1 MTIEVTDESASI
13 PTPSSL
19 ALIRAVIG
27 LAQGLVLYLLYRAQ
41 ETHTWPATDGMVFAP
56 ILLVSV
62 FVPLLILAGLNS
74 LRLRTLIFWTLL
86 ATITL
91 AGLALHD
98 IVRELYQAHGSTL
111 RIVPSPTLL
120 WFTAAALFIAH
131 ALVTAGDADRKI
143 IASYPRYFDVSW
155 MHGVQIALG
164 LTFLGLFWALLFLG
178 AALFEL
184 IQIKSLTE
192 TIRRPWFYVPATTL
206 VFAISI
212 HVTDVRADLVR
223 GARTLTLTLLS
234 WLMPLMAA
242 LAAAFLLSLF
252 FTGLEPLWNTRRAT
266 YLLLAAAAALILLIN
281 AAYQDGTRDTAS
293 VLRYTGYLAAAALV
307 PLVALS
313 AYGVAIR
320 INQYGWT
327 PDRVIAVAC
336 IAVTACYAAGYAVT
350 ALASRPWLRWLEA
363 TNVFAAFVILAVL
376 LALFSPIA
384 DPARISVA
392 DQLRRLESG
401 QTPPNKFD
409 FRFLRFDAGRYGREA
424 LEKLAGNREGPHAA
438 DIAQRAEQ
446 ALRMRNRIALPEPL
460 SPAARASNI
469 TVFPH
474 GQVLP
479 GSFLSQDW
487 STTAAR
493 GPLPACLT
501 GLTAFAWCEAVMVDV
516 DGDGQSEVLLFPVPT
531 GVAVAFTF
539 KNSRWESLGVVTN
552 QHCPGV
558 REAIRTGHLQPLEPV
573 FKDIDAG
580 GQRLR
585 ISVGCK

>member
-1 MTIEVTDESASI
+1 
-13 PTPSSL
+13 
-19 ALIRAVIG
+19 
-27 LAQGLVLYLLYRAQ
+27 
-41 ETHTWPATDGMVFAP
+41 
-56 ILLVSV
+56 
-62 FVPLLILAGLNS
+62 
-74 LRLRTLIFWTLL
+74 
-86 ATITL
+86 
-91 AGLALHD
+91 
-98 IVRELYQAHGSTL
+98 
-111 RIVPSPTLL
+111 
-120 WFTAAALFIAH
+120 
-131 ALVTAGDADRKI
+131 
-143 IASYPRYFDVSW
+143 
-155 MHGVQIALG
+155 
-164 LTFLGLFWALLFLG
+164 
-178 AALFEL
+178 
-184 IQIKSLTE
+184 
-192 TIRRPWFYVPATTL
+192 
-206 VFAISI
+206 
-212 HVTDVRADLVR
+212 
-223 GARTLTLTLLS
+223 
-234 WLMPLMAA
+234 MPLMAA
-242 LAAAFLLSLF
+242 LAAAFLLSLI

-336 IAVTACYAAGYAVT
+336 IAVAACYAAGYAVA

-409 FRFLRFDAGRYGREA
+409 FRFLRFSAGRYGREA
-424 LEKLAGNREGPHAA
+424 LEKLAGNREGLHAA

-446 ALRMRNRIALPEPL
+446 ALRMQNRTARLEPL
-460 SPAARASNI
+460 SPAARASDI

-487 STTAAR
+487 STTATR

-501 GLTAFAWCEAVMVDV
+501 GLTAYAWCDAVMVDV
-516 DGDGQSEVLLFPVPT
+516 DGDGQSEVLLFSTPS

-539 KNSRWESLGVVTN
+539 KNSRWEQLGVVSN

-558 REAIRTGHLQPLEPV
+558 REAIRAGHFQLVEPA